1 MAPFIVLVGSFA
13 ILETL
18 SLAGWLGASAGWEL
32 PLRLALALMFVLTA
46 SAHWG
51 KRRPDLVRMVPRRLG
66 NAERWVTVTGVLEL
80 LGALGLV
87 LPWRS
92 IVAAAA
98 LGLTLL
104 LLAMFPAN
112 VQAARAHM
120 TLSGKPVTPLLPRT
134 LLQALFV
141 TATVAVLLATMH

>member
-18 SLAGWLGASAGWEL
+18 SLAGCLGAGVGWAL
-32 PLRLALALMFVLTA
+32 PLRVALALMFLLTA

-51 KRRPDLVRMVPRRLG
+51 KRRADLVRMVPRRLG
-66 NAERWVTVTGVLEL
+66 DGGRWVTVTGVLEL

-87 LPWRS
+87 LPWRP

-98 LGLTLL
+98 LGLSLL
-104 LLAMFPAN
+104 LLALFPAN
-112 VQAARAHM
+112 VHAARARL
-120 TLSGKPVTPLLPRT
+120 TLDGKPVTPLGRRT
-134 LLQALFV
+134 LLQGLFLG
-141 TATVAVLLATMH
+141 ATVAVLLATLR